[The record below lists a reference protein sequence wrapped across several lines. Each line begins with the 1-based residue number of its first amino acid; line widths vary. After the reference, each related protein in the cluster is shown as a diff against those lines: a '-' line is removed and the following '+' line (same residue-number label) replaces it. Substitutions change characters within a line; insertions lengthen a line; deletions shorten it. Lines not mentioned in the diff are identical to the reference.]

1 MDGRSRSR
9 RQLGCGTQVLD
20 ANSEAGG
27 GGPERAPELRS
38 SSPCPCPPPLPVVA
52 QFPGGSRSCRRVA
65 MVSEE
70 EEGQI
75 PKGRS
80 RNTHQLAPPS
90 LLPPFTSQPRV
101 QPSQGV
107 KEVEGAEGPGNESQ
121 DPSLAPQICWTW
133 APDPAGGLATPPPTP
148 VRWPAGSFLP
158 LCLRTPGM
166 SSLTLQVPA
175 PALSPLGP
183 HPESLGAPPTSCTH
197 TVMAVFLLMLSQGC
211 EVLGIQL
218 CLCIPVLAQT
228 GAG

>member
-107 KEVEGAEGPGNESQ
+107 KEVEGAEGTGNESQ

-133 APDPAGGLATPPPTP
+133 APDPAGGLATPPHP
-148 VRWPAGSFLP
+148 
-158 LCLRTPGM
+158 
-166 SSLTLQVPA
+166 SSLAGRFFPPSVPSHTWNVLSHPSGPSSSLKSTGPPPRVSWGSPHILHPHGHGCFLA
-175 PALSPLGP
+175 HAL
-183 HPESLGAPPTSCTH
+183 
-197 TVMAVFLLMLSQGC
+197 
-211 EVLGIQL
+211 
-218 CLCIPVLAQT
+218 
-228 GAG
+228 AGL